1 MSASVFFC
9 GDIINMFTQ
18 KQFIGENLRQVI
30 QSCDYAVGNL
40 EGVLNSEDVDVKPM
54 MQNHSTLNTLKEAGF
69 NLLLLA
75 NNHIADYG
83 ADKLADTIAE
93 IEKQGISHMGAGTSY
108 NDVYQPLTKVISGVK
123 IGFLNMCEAQVGQW
137 DIGRKDY
144 GYAWIGD
151 VGISSRIKEL
161 RNKVDF
167 VVACV
172 HGGLEHNTLPLP
184 YFRQYYRMLCDMG
197 VDCVVGSH
205 PHIVQ
210 GIERYS
216 NSLIFYSLGN
226 FFFPRK
232 PDSGTEDKEN
242 SAFSIVVDFEKN
254 KPINYKLVHHSISD
268 LTVELEQNGFWDE
281 EKLSRMLL
289 SPQYENKSKILLK
302 KAYLQHVRPQ
312 LSYAMMGTETNDS
325 FLTKFKKI
333 IKYLFTNYEATQIQ
347 RDRLLNRLVVNETY
361 KSIIDSA
368 TNNSSIKQ

>member
-9 GDIINMFTQ
+9 GDIINMFSP
-18 KQFIGENLRQVI
+18 KQFIGNNLRRVI

-40 EGVLNSEDVDVKPM
+40 EGVLNSEDGDVKPM
-54 MQNHSTLNTLKEAGF
+54 MQKRSTINNLKEAGF

-83 ADKLADTIAE
+83 ADKLNDTIAK
-93 IEKQGISHMGAGTSY
+93 IKQEGLSHIGAGTSFEE
-108 NDVYQPLTKVISGVK
+108 VYKTLTTTVNGVK
-123 IGFLNMCEAQVGQW
+123 IGFLNMCEAQVGHW
-137 DIGRKDY
+137 DLERKDF

-151 VGISSRIKEL
+151 VGISSRINEL
-161 RNKVDF
+161 RKDVDF

-216 NSLIFYSLGN
+216 NSLIFNSLGN

-232 PDSGTEDKEN
+232 PDSGKEDKEN
-242 SAFSIVVDFEKN
+242 SAFSVVVCFDIG
-254 KPINYKLVHHSISD
+254 KPIEYTLVHHSICD
-268 LTVELEQNGFWDE
+268 LTVELEHNPIWDE

-289 SPQYENKSKILLK
+289 TPQYERVSARLLK
-302 KAYLQHVRPQ
+302 EVYLQHVRPQ
-312 LSYAMMGTETNDS
+312 LSYAMMGTEASDS
-325 FLTKFKKI
+325 FLTKVKKI
-333 IKYLFTNYEATQIQ
+333 IKYLFFDYKATQLK
-347 RDRLLNRLVVNETY
+347 RDELLNRLVVNETY
-361 KSIIDSA
+361 RSIIDSV
-368 TNNSSIKQ
+368 TNKSINK

>member
-9 GDIINMFTQ
+9 GDIINMFSH
-18 KQFIGENLRQVI
+18 KQFIGDNLRRVI

-40 EGVLNSEDVDVKPM
+40 EGVINSENSVVKPM
-54 MQNHSTLNTLKEAGF
+54 MQNRSTINTLKEAGF

-83 ADKLADTIAE
+83 TERLSDTIAE
-93 IEKQGISHMGAGTSY
+93 IDEQGLSHIGAGTTY
-108 NDVYQPLTKVISGVK
+108 NDVYQTLTTTIKGVK
-123 IGFLNMCEAQVGQW
+123 IGFLNMCEAQVGHW
-137 DIGRKDY
+137 DLGRKGF

-151 VGISSRIKEL
+151 IGISSRINEL
-161 RNKVDF
+161 RKNVDF

-232 PDSGTEDKEN
+232 PDSGKEDKEN
-242 SAFSIVVDFEKN
+242 SAFSVVVDFEKD
-254 KPINYKLVHHSISD
+254 KSIKYKVVHHSISD
-268 LTVELEQNGFWDE
+268 LTVELEQNPIWDE
-281 EKLSRMLL
+281 EELSRMLL
-289 SPQYENKSKILLK
+289 SPQYEHESEKMLK
-302 KAYLQHVRPQ
+302 EVYLQHVRPQ
-312 LSYAMMGTETNDS
+312 LSYAMMGTETSDT
-325 FLTKFKKI
+325 FLTKVKKI
-333 IKYLFTNYEATQIQ
+333 IKYLFFDYRATQLQ
-347 RDRLLNRLVVNETY
+347 RDKLLNRLVVNETY
-361 KSIIDSA
+361 RSIIDTV
-368 TNNSSIKQ
+368 TNQSINK

>member
-9 GDIINMFTQ
+9 GDIINMFSP
-18 KQFIGENLRQVI
+18 KQFIGNNLRRVI

-40 EGVLNSEDVDVKPM
+40 EGVLNSEDGDVKPM
-54 MQNHSTLNTLKEAGF
+54 MQKRSTINNLKEAGF

-83 ADKLADTIAE
+83 ADKLNDTIAK
-93 IEKQGISHMGAGTSY
+93 IKQEGLSHIGAGTSFEE
-108 NDVYQPLTKVISGVK
+108 VYKTLTTTVNGVK
-123 IGFLNMCEAQVGQW
+123 IGFLNMCEAQVGHW
-137 DIGRKDY
+137 DLERKDF

-151 VGISSRIKEL
+151 VGISSRINEL
-161 RNKVDF
+161 RKNVDF

-226 FFFPRK
+226 FFFPRR
-232 PDSGTEDKEN
+232 PNSGKEDKEN
-242 SAFSIVVDFEKN
+242 SAFSVVVDFDKD
-254 KPINYKLVHHSISD
+254 KPIKYKLVHHSICD
-268 LTVELEQNGFWDE
+268 LTVELEHNPIWDE

-289 SPQYENKSKILLK
+289 TPQYERVSARLLK
-302 KAYLQHVRPQ
+302 EVYLQHVRPQ
-312 LSYAMMGTETNDS
+312 LSYAMMGTEASDS
-325 FLTKFKKI
+325 FLTKVKKI
-333 IKYLFTNYEATQIQ
+333 IKYLFFDYKATQLK
-347 RDRLLNRLVVNETY
+347 RDELLNRLVVNETY
-361 KSIIDSA
+361 RSIIDSV
-368 TNNSSIKQ
+368 TNKSINK